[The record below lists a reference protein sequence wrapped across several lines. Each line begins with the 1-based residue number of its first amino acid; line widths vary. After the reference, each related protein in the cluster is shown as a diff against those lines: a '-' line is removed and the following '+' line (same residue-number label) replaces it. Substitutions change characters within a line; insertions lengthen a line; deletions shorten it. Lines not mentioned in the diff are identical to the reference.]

1 MKAIK
6 IPQPFQLNIENIP
19 TPTIKTPN
27 DVLIK
32 ITSCGICGSDMG
44 IWNGTNSLAT
54 YPRLNRNRFLRTYG
68 KKRRS
73 GFRRSGLELRSLLC
87 LPDWTP

>member
-27 DVLIK
+27 DVLK
-32 ITSCGICGSDMG
+32 K
-44 IWNGTNSLAT
+44 SLPAASAALT
-54 YPRLNRNRFLRTYG
+54 WE
-68 KKRRS
+68 S
-73 GFRRSGLELRSLLC
+73 GMEQIHS
-87 LPDWTP
+87 PPTHA

>member
-27 DVLIK
+27 DVL
-32 ITSCGICGSDMG
+32 M
-44 IWNGTNSLAT
+44 
-54 YPRLNRNRFLRTYG
+54 
-68 KKRRS
+68 
-73 GFRRSGLELRSLLC
+73 
-87 LPDWTP
+87 